1 MTLNKITD
9 TGTQICENLCDLYI
23 ESFPEVERRDKKQI
37 ENLINSNKEMS
48 FNAIMEDDE
57 VDGLLVYWDFENFV
71 YLEHFA
77 IFPRLRNKGIGKKM
91 LELLKNST
99 KKIIVLEV
107 EPADDGMAGRRV
119 SFYERCG
126 FHVVDKDYEQPPY
139 RPNGRTIPLWIM
151 SNQDLDDA
159 TRNEII
165 NTIKDK
171 VYYNN
176 Y

>member
-1 MTLNKITD
+1 MTLNKITG
-9 TGTQICENLCDLYI
+9 TGTQICEDLCDLYI
-23 ESFPEVERRDKKQI
+23 ESFPEAERRDKEQI
-37 ENLINSNKEMS
+37 ENLINNNKEMS
-48 FNAIMEDDE
+48 FNAIMEGDE
-57 VDGLLVYWDFENFV
+57 VNGLLVYWDFENFV

-99 KKIIVLEV
+99 NKIIVLEV
-107 EPADDGMAGRRV
+107 EPADDDMAGRRV

-126 FHVVDKDYEQPPY
+126 FHIVDKDYEQPSY
-139 RPNGRTIPLWIM
+139 RHNGCAIPLWIM

-159 TRNEII
+159 TRYEII
-165 NTIKDK
+165 STIKNK